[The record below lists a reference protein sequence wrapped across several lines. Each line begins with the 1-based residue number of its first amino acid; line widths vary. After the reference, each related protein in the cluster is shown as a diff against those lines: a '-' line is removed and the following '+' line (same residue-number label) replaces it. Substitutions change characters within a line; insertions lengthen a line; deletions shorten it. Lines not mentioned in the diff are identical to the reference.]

1 MVTIRAVIALEA
13 AKGWTMYQMD
23 VFNAFLQ
30 GDLEDEV
37 YMELPQGFR
46 RQGDQDLGLGG
57 TKLAATPVD
66 LNQKFTSLKFDAHAG
81 ITGDEALD
89 DITAY
94 QRLIG
99 RLLYLTITRSDISYI
114 VQT

>member
-1 MVTIRAVIALEA
+1 MKDLGQLRYFLRIEVVRSDKGILLNQRKYAL
-13 AKGWTMYQMD
+13 Q
-23 VFNAFLQ
+23 LIS
-30 GDLEDEV
+30 
-37 YMELPQGFR
+37 
-46 RQGDQDLGLGG
+46 DLGLGG

-66 LNQKFTSLKFDAHAG
+66 LNQKFTSLEFDANAG
-81 ITGDEALD
+81 IIGDDALD